1 MVGWVASVLLAAA
14 WAGACLEAHA
24 PCNMQDTKVL
34 GLPNFDGGEP
44 RTQMQVPGERLGQ
57 AKLCPK
63 WSWEYEWSF
72 PGLGRPEGSQSFK
85 PRVRVFEQQ
94 RREVGDVAEQVV
106 RMIMRLWDLNYRRLK
121 MDHNPNMN
129 FGIIDV
135 YLAFGGKAGGE
146 QLIGEDRQEP
156 TPEGAPKKVN
166 TIYIY
171 AIQSFTDP
179 LEMAREVAHEYGHA
193 TLPAI
198 GGFKEP
204 EDWANGYLGERIYLR
219 WMRDLL
225 AAGKLKEVDTMGA
238 SLADLDRYVKQKVD
252 PLVDIAAL
260 NGPDRAEL
268 SQTGYR
274 GMDAYM
280 GLALYA
286 ETTLPSNVFARSI
299 KLTGS
304 TSAADYPKAIVLASE
319 EPDTYVFNV
328 PARYANK
335 PIWVP
340 LGKGSVVGQAQVVK
354 KQGDWAQVKAA
365 DSFRIVNRQGG

>member
-1 MVGWVASVLLAAA
+1 MASALLSVA
-14 WAGACLEAHA
+14 WAGAA
-24 PCNMQDTKVL
+24 PALTPAQQDQDTKVL

-44 RTQMQVPGERLGQ
+44 RTQIQVPGERLSR

-63 WSWEYEWSF
+63 WSWEYEWGF
-72 PGLGRPEGSQSFK
+72 PGLAKPEGSQSFR

-106 RMIMRLWDLNYRRLK
+106 RMMMRLWDLNYRRLK
-121 MDHNPNMN
+121 MDHNPNLN

-146 QLIGEDRQEP
+146 QLIAEDRQET

-171 AIQSFTDP
+171 AIPSFSDP

-193 TLPAI
+193 TLPTI
-198 GGFKEP
+198 GGFVQP
-204 EDWANGYLGERIYLR
+204 EDWANGYLGERLYLR
-219 WMRDLL
+219 WLRDLM
-225 AAGKLKEVDTMGA
+225 AGGKLKEVDAMGA
-238 SLADLDRYVKQKVD
+238 SLADLDKYVKQKVD
-252 PLVDIAAL
+252 PLADVAAL
-260 NGPDRAEL
+260 NGPDRSEL
-268 SQTGYR
+268 SKTGQR

-286 ETTLPSNVFARSI
+286 ESTLPANVFARSI

-319 EPDTYVFNV
+319 EPDSYVFNV
-328 PARYANK
+328 PARFANK

-354 KQGDWAQVKAA
+354 KQGDWALVKAA
-365 DSFRIVNRQGG
+365 DSFRVVNRQGSVGH